1 MIKGGKFASSLPP
14 SPYSR
19 EVSWRVVRNIMPI
32 GRGCSDEKKKG
43 KEKKKA
49 LRMHKKHDTGPA
61 EKENPGHDLWE
72 TILAMIYDFPAAS
85 ARCLPRVARGREG
98 KSFKGTYLA
107 SENSSQ
113 CQFLKRNQGGE
124 LVHIQIYALRLD
136 VKRVTY
142 LSVGMEWTHC
152 PIKGYKLG

>member
-1 MIKGGKFASSLPP
+1 MAI
-14 SPYSR
+14 
-19 EVSWRVVRNIMPI
+19 
-32 GRGCSDEKKKG
+32 
-43 KEKKKA
+43 
-49 LRMHKKHDTGPA
+49 
-61 EKENPGHDLWE
+61 
-72 TILAMIYDFPAAS
+72 IYDFPAAS

-142 LSVGMEWTHC
+142 LSVGMKWSHC
-152 PIKGYKLG
+152 PIKGYKLGRREFDALDQFTIVFLLARSPKPDGVGREV